1 MGKIYNVQLNSS
13 LATAVSMTSLAG
25 YSKMQYNIDWANL
38 LPSDKKFKLTFAM
51 MSAISFGLNTNFP
64 YITTNLLGHSYQP
77 ATNGFQNAYYLGH
90 LRQTSSLSAVVSNNT
105 CVYSTYSADVNENT
119 PIYLDN
125 RPANNNLIVSILYN
139 NSTSNEYTDTYATIQ
154 PGGTMRQDGFIITV
168 QTFTSGVI
176 TVGSVITPTSL
187 PARTITGFIT
197 GYGNLGIYLCNLS
210 ASVATGTGFTA
221 NADTTPFGFP
231 QYILNLSFEELD

>member
-1 MGKIYNVQLNSS
+1 
-13 LATAVSMTSLAG
+13 MTSLAG

-51 MSAISFGLNTNFP
+51 MSAISFGLNINFP

-90 LRQTSSLSAVVSNNT
+90 LRQNTALNAVVANST
-105 CVYSTYSADVNENT
+105 YVYSTYTADVNENT
-119 PIYLDN
+119 PIYLEN

-139 NSTSNEYTDTYATIQ
+139 NSTSNEFTDTYATVI
-154 PGGTMRQDGFIITV
+154 PGGTMMQTGFIITV
-168 QTFTSGVI
+168 QTFTSGVL
-176 TVGSVITPTSL
+176 TVGSVITPTGQ
-187 PARTITGFIT
+187 PTRTITGFIT
-197 GYGNLGIYLCNLS
+197 GFGNVGLYLCNFSQSLG
-210 ASVATGTGFTA
+210 TGTGFTA